1 MLSEKSGTD
10 SALKRLTDKDRKQI
24 IRKSSIKPEKWQ
36 RA

>member
-10 SALKRLTDKDRKQI
+10 SALQRLTDKDRKQI
-24 IRKSSIKPEKWQ
+24 KSSVIPEKWQ